1 MFPGGPSAR
10 PGLHSRLSPA
20 LLGLPMGLS
29 RGHTIVPGGRR
40 GAEITPSW
48 LTEERGDLRHIPT
61 LENPGAQREKEQP
74 PHWSLVLE
82 TPSYSSHCG
91 PGRVSRAA

>member
-1 MFPGGPSAR
+1 MP
-10 PGLHSRLSPA
+10 SPA
-20 LLGLPMGLS
+20 YTAGSALCCWGFPALTGLS

-40 GAEITPSW
+40 GAAITPSW

-61 LENPGAQREKEQP
+61 LENPGAQREKEQT

-82 TPSYSSHCG
+82 TPSHSSHCS
-91 PGRVSRAA
+91 PGRVSCAA

>member
-1 MFPGGPSAR
+1 MP
-10 PGLHSRLSPA
+10 SPA
-20 LLGLPMGLS
+20 YTAGSALRCWGFPALTGLS

-40 GAEITPSW
+40 GAAITPSW

-61 LENPGAQREKEQP
+61 LENPGAQREKEQT

-82 TPSYSSHCG
+82 TPSHSSHCS
-91 PGRVSRAA
+91 PGRVSCAA